1 MVLTDATADYD
12 DYIDDDDDD
21 DDDDAGLILT
31 SLLDH

>member
-21 DDDDAGLILT
+21 DDDDVGLILT